1 MQILR
6 GFPRVSVD
14 SCSLYLYTF
23 SVCCSW
29 LSSHIL
35 CVQCSCTAQYCS
47 INWPVL
53 GVQCSVFSVQRSVSQ
68 LSSERFGRR
77 HRIEFIIFSWRRW
90 KVSYSIH
97 VLAMCLGTQYS
108 TSHAVTSRDISRVHG
123 EFGVLLAIEA
133 TSLRNAS
140 DVQCKCSL
148 TRNRNYYQNCFK
160 CNEARNASHHCLGSA
175 HLWGQFS
182 EMCLLPSSGSSG
194 TGDMHSL
201 SLLTHAGESLTV
213 SLQCICG

>member
-1 MQILR
+1 M
-6 GFPRVSVD
+6 
-14 SCSLYLYTF
+14 
-23 SVCCSW
+23 
-29 LSSHIL
+29 
-35 CVQCSCTAQYCS
+35 
-47 INWPVL
+47 L

-77 HRIEFIIFSWRRW
+77 HRIDYFQLKALEGILLHTRASYVSW
-90 KVSYSIH
+90 
-97 VLAMCLGTQYS
+97 ALGTQYS
-108 TSHAVTSRDISRVHG
+108 TSNAVTSQDICRVHG
-123 EFGVLLAIEA
+123 EFGVQLAIEA

-160 CNEARNASHHCLGSA
+160 CNEARNASHHRLGSA
-175 HLWGQFS
+175 LLWGQFS
-182 EMCLLPSSGSSG
+182 EIWLLPFSWSSR
-194 TGDMHSL
+194 TGDMHSV

>member
-6 GFPRVSVD
+6 GFPRVPVD
-14 SCSLYLYTF
+14 LCSIYLYIF

-35 CVQCSCTAQYCS
+35 CVQCSCTVHVAS
-47 INWPVL
+47 I
-53 GVQCSVFSVQRSVSQ
+53 GQCSVSSVRCLLFSAQCPNWVQNDLV
-68 LSSERFGRR
+68 GVT
-77 HRIEFIIFSWRRW
+77 EFIIFSWRRW

-108 TSHAVTSRDISRVHG
+108 TSHAVTSQDISRVHG

-175 HLWGQFS
+175 QLWGQFS
-182 EMCLLPSSGSSG
+182 EMCLLPSSGSSR
-194 TGDMHSL
+194 TGDMHSV
-201 SLLTHAGESLTV
+201 SLLTHAGESLRV
-213 SLQCICG
+213 SLQYICG